1 MPPRGRTTKRS
12 KPPRP
17 GHQELLDYLATH
29 SQQEAQERWNKSART
44 IGRWVADAEAE
55 IKAQPA
61 APEPSEPATDVVLP
75 PALVAA
81 FTGATVADEAPPAV
95 DVPEVSERSAPEL
108 GRATLQQLTTDLG
121 TWATAL
127 GLIEGLDAQSRAIW
141 QAGVTL
147 ASVDEPKYRD
157 IGTRLQLEAFARGH
171 IPQALVEGLLA
182 RLA

>member
-55 IKAQPA
+55 IQAQPA

-81 FTGATVADEAPPAV
+81 FTGATVADETTPAV
-95 DVPEVSERSAPEL
+95 DVPAAPLQHEP
-108 GRATLQQLTTDLG
+108 GRATLQQLMSIMG
-121 TWATAL
+121 SFAAAQ
-127 GLIEGLDAQSRAIW
+127 GLIEALDAETRVVW
-141 QAGVTL
+141 DAGVHL
-147 ASVDEPKYRD
+147 AALNDAKYRD
-157 IGTRLQLEAFARGH
+157 LGTRLQLEAFARGH